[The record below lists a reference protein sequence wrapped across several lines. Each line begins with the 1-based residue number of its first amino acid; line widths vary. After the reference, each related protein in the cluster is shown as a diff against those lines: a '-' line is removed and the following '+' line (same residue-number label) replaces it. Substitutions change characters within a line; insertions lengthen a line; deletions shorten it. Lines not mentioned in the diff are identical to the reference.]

1 MILTFLQLFFY
12 FDLWFDF
19 SFRFFSFLIGC
30 NFLFWFW
37 LIVRLF
43 FFIFELSYWLR
54 LLFFSFWFYGLTFLF
69 NFRAL
74 LLVATFFFYFDY
86 RCGGLR
92 EKQIHGQRFPQIQS
106 NNISLS
112 RESIKNLDLIIFC
125 LRQISQ
131 IWVFNNLWIFNQ
143 VEPPPGVNIWSV
155 NRWSTFRG
163 KPISRLFGRDRRWIY
178 YKSLPFLRIFPP

>member
-30 NFLFWFW
+30 DFL
-37 LIVRLF
+37 
-43 FFIFELSYWLR
+43 
-54 LLFFSFWFYGLTFLF
+54 
-69 NFRAL
+69 
-74 LLVATFFFYFDY
+74 FFYFDY
-86 RCGGLR
+86 CCGGHR

-112 RESIKNLDLIIFC
+112 RESIENLDLIIFC
-125 LRQISQ
+125 LRQICP
-131 IWVFNNLWIFNQ
+131 ILVFNNLWIFNQ

>member
-1 MILTFLQLFFY
+1 MEWFKFWMILTFLQLFFY

-30 NFLFWFW
+30 DFL
-37 LIVRLF
+37 
-43 FFIFELSYWLR
+43 
-54 LLFFSFWFYGLTFLF
+54 
-69 NFRAL
+69 
-74 LLVATFFFYFDY
+74 FFYFDY
-86 RCGGLR
+86 CCGGHR
-92 EKQIHGQRFPQIQS
+92 EKQIRGQRFPQIQFS
-106 NNISLS
+106 IDNNSLS
-112 RESIKNLDLIIFC
+112 RESTENLDLIVFC
-125 LRQISQ
+125 LRKISQ

>member
-1 MILTFLQLFFY
+1 MVQVLN
-12 FDLWFDF
+12 DFDF
-19 SFRFFSFLIGC
+19 SSAVLLFWFMVRLFFSIFELFFSFWFLSFLIGC
-30 NFLFWFW
+30 DFPFLFWFM
-37 LIVRLF
+37 VRLF
-43 FFIFELSYWLR
+43 FLIFELSYWLR
-54 LLFFSFWFYGLTFLF
+54 LSFLFF
-69 NFRAL
+69 
-74 LLVATFFFYFDY
+74 DY
-86 RCGGLR
+86 CCGGHR

-112 RESIKNLDLIIFC
+112 RESIENLDLIIFC
-125 LRQISQ
+125 LRQICP
-131 IWVFNNLWIFNQ
+131 ILVFNNLWIFNQ